1 MGVRW
6 DAVVS
11 GSRFWSQPEGAEA
24 PAPGAGRNAPVSVQ
38 VLLFGALA
46 NAIADRPITLA
57 LYPPFRIA
65 DVMIEL
71 GRRYG
76 DEFLS
81 LIAAPNGAKLNHCR
95 VYVNGE
101 PANDPARPVQPG
113 ISSAQI
119 EIILLTAVEGG

>member
-11 GSRFWSQPEGAEA
+11 GSQFWAQPEDAETPA
-24 PAPGAGRNAPVSVQ
+24 PAASGDAPVSVQ

-57 LYPPFRIA
+57 LHHPFRIA
-65 DVMIEL
+65 DVMAEL

-76 DEFLS
+76 GEFLS
-81 LIAAPNGAKLNHCR
+81 LTAAPNGANLNHCR

-101 PANDPARPVQPG
+101 AANDPAKPVQFER
-113 ISSAQI
+113 SSAQI

>member
-11 GSRFWSQPEGAEA
+11 GSRFWSQPEGAA
-24 PAPGAGRNAPVSVQ
+24 PALAAGRDAPVCVQ
-38 VLLFGALA
+38 VLMFGALA

-57 LYPPFRIA
+57 LHPPFCIA
-65 DVMIEL
+65 DVMAEL

-76 DEFLS
+76 GAFLS

-101 PANDPARPVQPG
+101 PANDPAKPVQCG
-113 ISSAQI
+113 KSSTQI

>member
-6 DAVVS
+6 DAVVN

-24 PAPGAGRNAPVSVQ
+24 PAPAAGRDAPVCVQ

-46 NAIADRPITLA
+46 NAIADRAVTLA
-57 LYPPFRIA
+57 LHPPFRIA
-65 DVMIEL
+65 DVMAEL
-71 GRRYG
+71 ERRYG
-76 DEFLS
+76 GEFLS

-101 PANDPARPVQPG
+101 PANDLAMPVQCG
-113 ISSAQI
+113 RSSAQI